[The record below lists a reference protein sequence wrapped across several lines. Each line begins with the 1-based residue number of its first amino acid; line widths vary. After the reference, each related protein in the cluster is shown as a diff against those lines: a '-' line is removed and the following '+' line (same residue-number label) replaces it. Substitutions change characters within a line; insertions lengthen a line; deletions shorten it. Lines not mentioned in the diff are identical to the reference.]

1 MSLWKILPK
10 ENQLDDTTLRLELM
24 RKLANLRG
32 DLIIMIIKITNNITK
47 AIIISNNLVFENFF
61 SQTER
66 CKVAGNIK
74 TV

>member
-32 DLIIMIIKITNNITK
+32 DLIIMIIKTTNNITK
-47 AIIISNNLVFENFF
+47 AIIISNNLVFENF
-61 SQTER
+61 
-66 CKVAGNIK
+66 
-74 TV
+74 

>member
-47 AIIISNNLVFENFF
+47 AIIISNNLVFENF
-61 SQTER
+61 
-66 CKVAGNIK
+66 
-74 TV
+74 